1 LPRASNRPQTYA
13 PPLMKDRW
21 SYRRGA
27 SKRRVRGRAVPQK
40 PSEDFIA
47 KILLALVW
55 AITTAQFPAHSQTAL
70 PQESQATVD
79 QARLPDIMR
88 TAADYC
94 ERLKN
99 MALYFVCHET
109 ILEKTYE
116 FGKTILFKRS
126 ADKPPRL
133 LTLEDLKTS
142 KTVKR
147 SYRYDYQMVKKGDR
161 FDEKRDILEKN
172 GKKRHDK
179 NVQPETLRMTAKF
192 VVFGPVGFLSKAW
205 QPHFRYEIA
214 GIDILGE
221 KRAIV
226 IRATPREVVEE
237 NYCFGRIWIDET
249 DSSILQIEWE
259 PGSIAGLKDTV
270 ASPIGELK
278 RRVTWT
284 VTYDVVKNAVRF
296 PGSQLIKET
305 YITKNGKVHTKY
317 EAGYVYDSYK
327 FFTVETEVSVR

>member
-1 LPRASNRPQTYA
+1 
-13 PPLMKDRW
+13 MKDRW
-21 SYRRGA
+21 SYGRGA
-27 SKRRVRGRAVPQK
+27 SERRARGRTVPRK
-40 PSEDFIA
+40 SPKNFSP
-47 KILLALVW
+47 KILLVIVW
-55 AITTAQFPAHSQTAL
+55 AVTTAQLPAHSQAAIS
-70 PQESQATVD
+70 QESQATAD

-109 ILEKTYE
+109 IREKTYE
-116 FGKTILFKRS
+116 FGKTILFKLS
-126 ADKPPRL
+126 TDKQRRL

-142 KTVKR
+142 KTRKS
-147 SYRYDYQMVKKGDR
+147 SYLYDYQMVKKGDR
-161 FDEKRDILEKN
+161 FEEKRDLLEKN

-179 NVQPETLRMTAKF
+179 NVQPETLRMAAKYI
-192 VVFGPVGFLSKAW
+192 VFGPVGFLSKAW
-205 QPHFRYEIA
+205 QPHFHYEIV
-214 GIDILGE
+214 GTDILGE
-221 KRAIV
+221 KKAVV
-226 IRATPREVVEE
+226 IRAIPRDVMEE
-237 NYCFGRIWIDET
+237 NYCFGRIWIDEA

-284 VTYDVVKNAVRF
+284 VTYDVVKNGVRF

-305 YITKNGKVHTKY
+305 YITKNGKEHTKY